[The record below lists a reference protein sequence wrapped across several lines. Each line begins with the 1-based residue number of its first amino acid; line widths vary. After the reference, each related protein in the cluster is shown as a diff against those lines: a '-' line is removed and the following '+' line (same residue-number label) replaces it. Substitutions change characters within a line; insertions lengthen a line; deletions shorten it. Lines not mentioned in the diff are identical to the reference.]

1 MKNIIYLLC
10 TIMLV
15 TVLSAC
21 QQDESVSDGQDNDS
35 NEKVMVDY
43 TTDSNKTIKIPK
55 NPQRIAVLASSYFGN
70 LAALDAN
77 IVGADQF
84 VEQSK
89 LLKKEM
95 KDVEVIETGN
105 IEQVMNLNPDLI
117 ITYDTDENLK
127 QLQKIAPT
135 IPIKYE
141 KWNYLDI
148 HEELG
153 RIVGKED
160 EAKKWVKQW
169 KKTLAE
175 DKEKVTKAL
184 GENTSISVME
194 QYAKD
199 IYVYGTNWGRGTEI
213 LYQGLGL
220 DVPAQTKKDVVETGW
235 EKISVEEIKKYSGD
249 YMFIGTG
256 GSGSDNAYRDTAI
269 WKNLNA
275 VKNDQVIEYSS
286 DIYYFND
293 PISLEYQRKDI
304 VKALTK

>member
-160 EAKKWVKQW
+160 EGKKWVKQW

-249 YMFIGTG
+249 YMFVGTG
-256 GSGSDNAYRDTAI
+256 DSGSDNAYRDTAI